1 MTVILDARK
10 TAGTTWPEGSHRAD
24 LEVHLSA
31 PDDATHGGRHP
42 LPPLA
47 DWCATLGRW
56 GIDPDTDVLVTDDL
70 HGGLAAARCWWMLRA
85 VGHSRVQVVPLDQ
98 LDVPMTDAPTP
109 RAHAGPYPNP
119 GAWQWPTVDVD
130 EVERRRRDPSWR
142 VLDARS
148 PDRFHG
154 ETEPIDPVA
163 GHIPGAHNL
172 PWPDTTELPV
182 FRERLA
188 AVLGDT
194 PLERVIVHCGSGV
207 TACHTLL
214 QLDRLGLGPAALYVG
229 SWSEWCR
236 QGRPIA

>member
-10 TAGTTWPEGSHRAD
+10 TAGTTWPEGAHRAD

-31 PDDATHGGRHP
+31 PGDAATGGRHP
-42 LPPLA
+42 LPALS

-85 VGHSRVQVVPLDQ
+85 VGHTRVRVVPLDQ
-98 LDVPMTDAPTP
+98 LDVPMTDTPTP
-109 RAHAGPYPNP
+109 PASSAPYPNP
-119 GAWQWPTVDVD
+119 GAWQWPTVDVE
-130 EVERRRRDPSWR
+130 EVERRRLDPSWR

-148 PDRFHG
+148 PERFRG

-182 FRERLA
+182 FQQRLE

-194 PLERVIVHCGSGV
+194 PLDRVIVHCGSGV

-236 QGRPIA
+236 QGRPMA